1 MASVHTA
8 ASTTGSWHGMNLS
21 ELISSSC
28 IGNADSVA
36 FIQMGRSI
44 TYRELD
50 YLSRNFA
57 AYLQKSLGLR
67 QGERVAIVL
76 PNILQF
82 PIAMLGAIR
91 AGLVVVNTNPMYTA
105 SEVERQLKDS
115 GASAAIVL
123 DSALTMIAEVRSRT
137 SVRHVVSTAV
147 GDLLAFPKSYLV
159 NFLIH
164 RSMRSGRVNKGEAI
178 SFATSLS
185 IGAKLPLDRV
195 RIASDDLAYL
205 QYTGGTAGEPKGAM
219 LTHGNICANIL
230 QCEAW
235 LGDCFSKPDALITA
249 LPLYHIFA
257 LTISCLLFLRLGW
270 TNHLVLDARDTPR
283 LISMMRKHRFAF
295 FCGVNTLFKALMNCR
310 DFDRVDF
317 LHLQLVLAGGMAV
330 EQDVAEQWKALTGTE
345 LTQAWGLT
353 ETSPG
358 ACVNPRSV
366 AFNGSVGLPIPG
378 TEIAIKD
385 LSGRDVGTG
394 ESGEICVRGP
404 QVMAGYWGKP
414 VETAQARFGG
424 GWLRTGDIG
433 HLDERGFLF
442 LEERT
447 ADVIQVSGF
456 KVYPSEIESAALSCR
471 GVIEAAAVSRPD
483 PHSGEVV
490 ALFIVR
496 SDPRLT
502 ESDVLA
508 VCKECLTSY
517 KLPRYIHFVRALP
530 KTHIG
535 KVSRRAL
542 RGLAQVTD
550 ISRAVDIDSGST
562 CRRFATTEATS

>member
-159 NFLIH
+159 NFLSH

-366 AFNGSVGLPIPG
+366 AFNGSVGLPTPG

-424 GWLRTGDIG
+424 GWLRTGDLASQDSGGYIYPSG
-433 HLDERGFLF
+433 RLKDTINRGGEKFGPIEVEDAIRTHPAVTDVAVAGIADEEMGQRVGAAVVARSPLT
-442 LEERT
+442 LEELRSHCRDLI
-447 ADVIQVSGF
+447 AYF
-456 KVYPSEIESAALSCR
+456 KLPERLKVVDGIPYNDTGKVNRRQLAALIAD
-471 GVIEAAAVSRPD
+471 G
-483 PHSGEVV
+483 
-490 ALFIVR
+490 
-496 SDPRLT
+496 T
-502 ESDVLA
+502 
-508 VCKECLTSY
+508 
-517 KLPRYIHFVRALP
+517 
-530 KTHIG
+530 
-535 KVSRRAL
+535 
-542 RGLAQVTD
+542 
-550 ISRAVDIDSGST
+550 
-562 CRRFATTEATS
+562 